1 MKTNNSSDIL
11 SIDNIDTILYMFGEH
26 LEQLGYAIHT
36 ISSYTKDLKDYINF
50 VRKNNDDF
58 SSADQSTVRSYLE
71 LLKSRELKN
80 ITLSRHLSSIK
91 KFYKYLI
98 RNEISDKTAIIDM
111 SNPKSE
117 EYLARFLTLSEVDQV
132 LDIETKEGEFTIFRD
147 KIMFLFIYVIGLR
160 VSELVSI
167 TTKMINKSSKVIR
180 ITGKGSKVRE
190 VPLLSVV
197 FDNWDEYM
205 LKREIIMRDNGT
217 NHTSIF
223 INRFG
228 SPISDRAVRDSMK
241 RLILNSKLGTD
252 FSPHTI
258 RHTFATH
265 LLANDAEIRAIQ
277 ELLGHSSISTTQ
289 RYTHV
294 TNKRLFEVYNKCH
307 PHS

>member
-1 MKTNNSSDIL
+1 MITNDSSNVFPINNVDMIL
-11 SIDNIDTILYMFGEH
+11 HMFGEH

-36 ISSYTKDLKDYINF
+36 ISSYTKDLKDYIDF
-50 VRKNNDDF
+50 VNKNNGDF
-58 SSADQSTVRSYLE
+58 NSADQSTVRSYLE
-71 LLKSRELKN
+71 LLKSRNLKN

-98 RNEISDKTAIIDM
+98 RNEISDKTAIIEM

-117 EYLARFLTLSEVDQV
+117 EYLARFLTLSEVDQI
-132 LDIETKEGEFTIFRD
+132 LNIETKENDFTVFRD
-147 KIMFLFIYVIGLR
+147 KIMFLFIYAIGLR

-167 TTKMINKSSKVIR
+167 TTSMINKSSKVIR

-190 VPLLSVV
+190 IPLLSII

-205 LKREIIMRDNGT
+205 IKREIIMKEHNQS
-217 NHTSIF
+217 HKSIF

-228 SPISDRAVRDSMK
+228 SAISDRAVRDSMK
-241 RLILNSKLGTD
+241 RLILNSNLGTD
-252 FSPHTI
+252 FSPHTV

-265 LLANDAEIRAIQ
+265 LLSNDAEIRAIQ
-277 ELLGHSSISTTQ
+277 ELLGHSSIATTQ
-289 RYTHV
+289 KYTHV